1 MNKLLVFAP
10 LALVASSPALAA
22 DKSDAMKWEAGFQV
36 LSAID
41 AAETIYA
48 LESGKASEANPLFGK
63 HPSAAK
69 VIIVKAL
76 VGGVHY
82 ALVDRMANKNPKG
95 ALRVAQ
101 VSVMLQGTVVGLN
114 ARFVF

>member
-1 MNKLLVFAP
+1 MKISLALAP
-10 LALVASSPALAA
+10 LALAASSPTLAA
-22 DKSDAMKWEAGFQV
+22 DKADAMHWEAGFQA

-48 LESGKASEANPLFGK
+48 LEHHKADEANPLFGK

-69 VIIVKAL
+69 VILVKA
-76 VGGVHY
+76 VIGGIHY
-82 ALVDRMANKNPKG
+82 ALVDRMADKNPKG

-101 VSVMLQGTVVGLN
+101 ISVALQGAVVGLN